1 MVDDDAMVE
10 ALKSGKIF
18 SLGLDVYN
26 GEPNIHPKYLTL
38 PNVFVLPHLGSSTV
52 KTRTAMGDLAI
63 SNIEEFFK
71 TGKCKNKV
79 N

>member
-1 MVDDDAMVE
+1 MIDDDAMVE
-10 ALKSGKIF
+10 ALKNGKIF

-26 GEPNIHPKYLTL
+26 GEPNIHPEYLTL
-38 PNVFVLPHLGSSTV
+38 SNVFVLPHIGSSTV
-52 KTRTAMGDLAI
+52 KTRTAMADLAV

-71 TGKCKNKV
+71 TGKCRNKV